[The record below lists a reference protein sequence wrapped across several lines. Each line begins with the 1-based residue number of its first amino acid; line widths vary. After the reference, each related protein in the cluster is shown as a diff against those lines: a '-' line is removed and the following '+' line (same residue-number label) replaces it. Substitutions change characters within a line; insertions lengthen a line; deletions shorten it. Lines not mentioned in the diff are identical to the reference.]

1 MRRLAPYLIL
11 LILITCA
18 KEDSSTPSTPPAQI
32 VKQYSLS
39 VSAGDGGS
47 VSIPG
52 GTFSQGTQ
60 VSITATPNLGYTF
73 NGWSN
78 GSTTNPLTVSVNSNT
93 TITANFILAT
103 NTYTLSVTAGDGGS
117 VSSEGGE
124 YNEGTQV
131 TVIATPND
139 GYEFAGWSDG
149 ESNATRTIILNSD
162 TNISAS
168 FSLISAIS
176 ESDYDPLTQTV
187 LLREYEYIP
196 NPAGGA
202 PTRGNSY
209 SEVRRDVTDIEGSNY
224 KLYNLVG
231 LEEYIIIMLDDQN
244 NVVYSEDGEDS
255 FYETVHSSIP
265 EVGSTVFSVPGI
277 PDVTWEYFVSDNQFG
292 PNTPSTASDKTYE
305 YIMSFDNQIQGKDF
319 IAFKHYY
326 QLSNS
331 DEFFPASKLVD
342 VKYGDKTRMV
352 MSNLITEIIYKNMS
366 SFTRTM
372 NLADNLTK
380 DITIKYET
388 DLYQN
393 QDEVLSDLNPDNNGD
408 GGLDASYL
416 TMYGTN
422 GASFLDQINLI
433 GGRDYF
439 AVATGENGLINM
451 LVKGEHARDLWTHE
465 MGHVW
470 QYRWHLEQYKDISP
484 IDGDT
489 WEALFNSGVYVSDYG
504 QTNAGEFFA
513 ESFMIYFNPNFN
525 NPNANPQVTL
535 PLTVKEQLDIYF
547 PSMANSRGS
556 TSSGSGST
564 SSGSGS
570 TSSGSTSST
579 NLTELPSGTFIFN
592 VTAQNSSDYIV
603 SVADSNNTESGND
616 PILRVKEGDDLSFTV
631 NAPGHPFYLKTIA
644 GVGTGNLIA
653 GVGNN
658 GAAEGTVTWSVPIG
672 SAGTY
677 YYQCSLHGNMVG
689 QIIVEP

>member
-1 MRRLAPYLIL
+1 MRRLVPYLIL

-47 VSIPG
+47 VSTPG

-60 VSITATPNLGYTF
+60 VSITATPNSGYTF

>member
-1 MRRLAPYLIL
+1 MRRFAPYLIL
-11 LILITCA
+11 LILMTCA
-18 KEDSSTPSTPPAQI
+18 KEDSQGTSTPPPQI
-32 VKQYSLS
+32 VKQYTLS
-39 VSAGDGGS
+39 VSAGEGGS
-47 VSIPG
+47 VSSTG

-60 VSITATPNLGYTF
+60 VSITATPNSGYTF

-78 GSTTNPLTVSVNSNT
+78 GSTTNPLTVTVNSNT
-93 TITANFILAT
+93 TITANFILVA
-103 NTYTLSVTAGDGGS
+103 NTYTLSVSAGDGGS

-124 YNEGTQV
+124 YDEGTQV
-131 TVIATPND
+131 TITATPND
-139 GYEFAGWSDG
+139 GYEFSGWSDG
-149 ESNATRTIILNSD
+149 ETNATRTIILNSD
-162 TNISAS
+162 TSISAS
-168 FSLISAIS
+168 FSLISEVS
-176 ESDYDPLTQTV
+176 ESDYDPVTQTV

-196 NPAGGA
+196 NPSGGA

-209 SEVRRDVTDIEGSNY
+209 TEVRRDVTDIEGSNY
-224 KLYNLVG
+224 KLYNIVG
-231 LEEYIIIMLDDQN
+231 LDEYIIIMLDDQN
-244 NVVYSEDGEDS
+244 NVIYSEDGEDS

-265 EVGSTVFSVPGI
+265 QIGSTVFSVPGI

-292 PNTPSTASDKTYE
+292 PNTPSTASNKTYE
-305 YIMSFDNQIQGKDF
+305 YIMNFNNQIQGKDF

-331 DEFFPASKLVD
+331 ETFFPASKLVD

-352 MSNLITEIIYKNMS
+352 MSNLITEIVYKDMS
-366 SFTRTM
+366 TFTRTM
-372 NLADNLTK
+372 NLEDNLTK
-380 DITIKYET
+380 DIIIKYET
-388 DLYQN
+388 DLYQS
-393 QDEVLSDLNPDNNGD
+393 QADVLSDLNPDNNGD

-422 GASFLDQINLI
+422 AASFLDQINLI
-433 GGRDYF
+433 GGREYF

-451 LVKGEHARDLWTHE
+451 LVKGEHGRDLWSHE

-470 QYRWHLEQYKDISP
+470 QYRWHLEQYKDLSP
-484 IDGDT
+484 IDGDI

-525 NPNANPQVTL
+525 NANANPQVTL
-535 PLTVKEQLDIYF
+535 PVSVKEQLDIYF
-547 PSMANSRGS
+547 PYKANSRD
-556 TSSGSGST
+556 SSSSDSGST
-564 SSGSGS
+564 SSDSGS

-579 NLTELPSGTFIFN
+579 SLTELPSGTFVFN
-592 VTAQNSSDYIV
+592 VTAQNSSDYII
-603 SVADSNNTESGND
+603 SVADSNNTQSGND

-631 NAPGHPFYLKTIA
+631 NAPGHPFYLKTVA
-644 GVGTGNLIA
+644 GVGTGNLID

-658 GAAEGTVTWSVPIG
+658 GADQGTVTWSVPIG

-677 YYQCSLHGNMVG
+677 YYQCSLHSGMVG

>member
-60 VSITATPNLGYTF
+60 VSITATPNSGYTF

>member
-60 VSITATPNLGYTF
+60 VSITATPNSGYTF

-292 PNTPSTASDKTYE
+292 PNTPSTASAKTYE

>member
-1 MRRLAPYLIL
+1 MRRLVPYLIL

-60 VSITATPNLGYTF
+60 VSITATPNSGYTF

-176 ESDYDPLTQTV
+176 ESDYDPVTQTV

>member
-1 MRRLAPYLIL
+1 MRRLVPYLIL

-47 VSIPG
+47 VSTPG

-60 VSITATPNLGYTF
+60 VSITATPNSGYTF

-78 GSTTNPLTVSVNSNT
+78 GSTTNPLIVSVNSNT

>member
-1 MRRLAPYLIL
+1 MRRLVPYLIL

-60 VSITATPNLGYTF
+60 VSITATPNSGYTF

-176 ESDYDPLTQTV
+176 ESDYDPVTQTV

-292 PNTPSTASDKTYE
+292 PNTPSTASAKTYE

>member
-60 VSITATPNLGYTF
+60 VSITATPNSGYTF

-78 GSTTNPLTVSVNSNT
+78 GSTTNPLTVSVYSNT
-93 TITANFILAT
+93 TITANFILAN

-292 PNTPSTASDKTYE
+292 PNTPSTASAKTYE

-439 AVATGENGLINM
+439 AVATGENGLNNM

-489 WEALFNSGVYVSDYG
+489 WEALFNSGVYVSAYG
-504 QTNAGEFFA
+504 LTNEGEFFA

>member
-1 MRRLAPYLIL
+1 MRRFAPYLIL

-60 VSITATPNLGYTF
+60 VSITATPNSGYTF

-93 TITANFILAT
+93 TITANFILAN

-176 ESDYDPLTQTV
+176 ESDYDPVTQTV

-292 PNTPSTASDKTYE
+292 PNTPSTASAKTYE

>member
-60 VSITATPNLGYTF
+60 VSITATPNSGYTF

-352 MSNLITEIIYKNMS
+352 MSNLITEIIYKNMG

>member
-60 VSITATPNLGYTF
+60 VSITATPNSGYTF

-176 ESDYDPLTQTV
+176 ESDYDPVTQTV

-292 PNTPSTASDKTYE
+292 PNTPSTASAKTYE

>member
-1 MRRLAPYLIL
+1 
-11 LILITCA
+11 
-18 KEDSSTPSTPPAQI
+18 
-32 VKQYSLS
+32 
-39 VSAGDGGS
+39 
-47 VSIPG
+47 
-52 GTFSQGTQ
+52 
-60 VSITATPNLGYTF
+60 
-73 NGWSN
+73 
-78 GSTTNPLTVSVNSNT
+78 
-93 TITANFILAT
+93 
-103 NTYTLSVTAGDGGS
+103 
-117 VSSEGGE
+117 
-124 YNEGTQV
+124 
-131 TVIATPND
+131 
-139 GYEFAGWSDG
+139 
-149 ESNATRTIILNSD
+149 
-162 TNISAS
+162 
-168 FSLISAIS
+168 
-176 ESDYDPLTQTV
+176 
-187 LLREYEYIP
+187 
-196 NPAGGA
+196 
-202 PTRGNSY
+202 
-209 SEVRRDVTDIEGSNY
+209 
-224 KLYNLVG
+224 
-231 LEEYIIIMLDDQN
+231 MLDDQN

-292 PNTPSTASDKTYE
+292 PNTPSTASAKTYE